1 MKWLIWSPAITLIFV
16 SVAVPGGIVL
26 FALPLLALGYFV
38 LAVIALTG
46 SEEHHADRGTRAGR
60 EQHQPASQ
68 ATERSS
74 DENAERVQTPPRR
87 LLTTRRRTACESSS

>member
-1 MKWLIWSPAITLIFV
+1 MKWLIWSPAISLIVV
-16 SVAVPGGIVL
+16 SAAVPGGFVL

-46 SEEHHADRGTRAGR
+46 SDEHHGAGARAARDR
-60 EQHQPASQ
+60 PASQ

-74 DENAERVQTPPRR
+74 NENAKWVETPSRRVLR
-87 LLTTRRRTACESSS
+87 TTRRRAA

>member
-1 MKWLIWSPAITLIFV
+1 MKRLIWSPAIALILV

-38 LAVIALTG
+38 LAVIAVTG
-46 SEEHHADRGTRAGR
+46 SEEHHATLGARARR

-68 ATERSS
+68 ATERIS
-74 DENAERVQTPPRR
+74 DESTKSVETSAQR
-87 LLTTRRRTACESSS
+87 LPTTTRRAA